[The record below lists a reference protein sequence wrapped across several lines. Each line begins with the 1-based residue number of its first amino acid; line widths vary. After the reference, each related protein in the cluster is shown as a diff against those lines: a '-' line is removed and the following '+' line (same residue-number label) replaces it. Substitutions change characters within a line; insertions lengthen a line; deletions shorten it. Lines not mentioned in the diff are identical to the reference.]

1 MRSGSR
7 LCVISGRSL
16 SGGSKASTNH
26 VLVPKN
32 VSLVPH
38 LPTDGVTTLQTLA
51 VVVSGILGIA
61 ALLEDTPV
69 VADRVCDQSINLLLQ
84 WIG

>member
-7 LCVISGRSL
+7 LCGVNGHSL
-16 SGGSKASTNH
+16 SGGFKASINH
-26 VLVPKN
+26 VLVPRN
-32 VSLVPH
+32 VSLVPPI
-38 LPTDGVTTLQTLA
+38 PTDGVTTLQTLA
-51 VVVSGILGIA
+51 VVVSGLLGIA

-84 WIG
+84 WIR

>member
-1 MRSGSR
+1 MRVGRSGND
-7 LCVISGRSL
+7 GHSL
-16 SGGSKASTNH
+16 SIGPSASINH

-32 VSLVPH
+32 VSLIPH
-38 LPTDGVTTLQTLA
+38 LPKNGVATLQTLA
-51 VVVSGILGIA
+51 VVVSGLLGIA

-69 VADRVCDQSINLLLQ
+69 VVDRVCDQSINLLLQ